1 MTLSLRCALSQQALV
16 EDKDL
21 TDGLW
26 HAFFLPSGER
36 RQGLSLH
43 DQRQG
48 LISFLQCVR
57 HKLRLGTLE
66 VFNTHRIQKLKHCVT
81 DTVRAVWLPMAAYCL
96 LLCWFGEPFSF

>member
-1 MTLSLRCALSQQALV
+1 M

-21 TDGLW
+21 TDALRRT
-26 HAFFLPSGER
+26 FLLPSGER
-36 RQGLSLH
+36 RRGLSLH

-66 VFNTHRIQKLKHCVT
+66 VFNTQRIQKLKHCVT
-81 DTVRAVWLPMAAYCL
+81 DAVRAGIWLPAAVLCP
-96 LLCWFGEPFSF
+96 LLCWFGERPFCCMQLLSLDLA